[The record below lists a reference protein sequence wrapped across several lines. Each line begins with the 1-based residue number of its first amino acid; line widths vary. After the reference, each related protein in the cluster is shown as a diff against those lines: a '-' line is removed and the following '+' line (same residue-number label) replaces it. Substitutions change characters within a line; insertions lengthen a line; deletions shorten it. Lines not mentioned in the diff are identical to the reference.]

1 MPYTPDFNKL
11 RRRLRDQYNDKAK
24 AETFAFKTAFKENI
38 KTWEERKP
46 KYKKT
51 RTKLKI

>member
-11 RRRLRDQYNDKAK
+11 RRRLREQYNDKAK

-38 KTWEERKP
+38 KTWEDRKP
-46 KYKKT
+46 KFKK
-51 RTKLKI
+51 RGKKLEI